1 MPAPRFDL
9 IEDRRAI
16 VDRRVIADRIAA
28 APDKVGAVLAE
39 ALAHGR
45 TVIAATLEAA
55 PSRGRMAAAS
65 YAFLAD
71 QLVRLAFDHA
81 ASRISE
87 GSGRVGGVAAE
98 GVAGRVSLVGLG
110 GTGRGEMAPYSDID
124 LMFLV
129 RPEDIEQA
137 GPLVEATLYALWDL
151 KLKIGHA
158 VRTSDD
164 LIAMATTDMSIRTAM
179 LEARWIWGD
188 AALFDTAN
196 ARFRKQVVA
205 GSGKAFVA
213 AKLAERDVRHVRS
226 GDSRYLVEPNV
237 KDGKGGLRDLH
248 TLYWIANH
256 LFGIERHEGM
266 VERGLL
272 SAQEYRRFE
281 RAERFFWSVRCHLHL
296 AAGRA
301 EERLGFDSQT
311 GIARAL
317 HYADRPGKSAVERFM
332 QFYFLQAK
340 AVGDLTGIFLAQL
353 DEQMGAKGRRFAL
366 PTFRRRPAKLNG
378 FCLDRGRLSV
388 PDEGFFAAQPLRLV
402 EMFALAAREGLEIH
416 PKAMRTAT
424 RDARAV
430 DLVRDDP
437 RANAFFIEALTSVA
451 APDLVLRWMNEA
463 GVFGR
468 FVPDFGRVVAQM
480 QFDMYHHYT
489 VDEHSIRAIGLLARI
504 ERGELAED
512 HPLTTALFRQLGS
525 RRVLYVAVLL
535 HDIAKGRRGDHS
547 VLGEQ
552 VAHALCP
559 RFGLDPAETETV
571 AWLVRNHLL
580 MSATAFKRDL
590 ADPKTIDDFVEK
602 VQSPE
607 RLRLLLMLTVV
618 DIRAVGPGTWN
629 DWKRQLLRTLYDAA
643 EERLRLGHKQRGR
656 NEEVAARQAEL
667 AVDLSWSSAAARAH
681 ARRLPDS
688 YWLAEPKAWRLAN
701 ARQIAAAESRIGDM
715 VPSVVAAEEPGSGAT
730 RISLFAPDRPGLFYR
745 VAAALAGAGASII
758 DARIHTSRDGMAI
771 DNLLVQDSQ
780 KRPYTDR
787 KLRGRLVKA
796 IEQALVADSLPAPP
810 LPRPLPR
817 RSAAFS
823 IAPSVV
829 IAERASTRTTVVEV
843 NARDREGL
851 LARLALAIHDLGH
864 QIHSAHIATYGERAV
879 DTFYLTNT
887 AGRKLTVGQIAELR
901 ASLARAANPS
911 ERVSRAA
918 DPAPDPIEQADAG

>member
-1 MPAPRFDL
+1 MPTPRFDL

-16 VDRRVIADRIAA
+16 IDRRVVADRIAA
-28 APDKVGAVLAE
+28 APDTVGAVLGA

-45 TVIAATLEAA
+45 GVIAARLEAA

-65 YAFLAD
+65 TAFLAD
-71 QLVRLAFDHA
+71 QLVRLAYDSA
-81 ASRISE
+81 AARI
-87 GSGRVGGVAAE
+87 GGEVAAR
-98 GVAGRVSLVGLG
+98 VALVGLG

-129 RPEDIEQA
+129 NPADAEAA

-158 VRTSDD
+158 VRTPDD
-164 LIAMATTDMSIRTAM
+164 LIALAKSDMSIRTAM
-179 LEARWIWGD
+179 LEARWMWGD
-188 AALFDTAN
+188 GALFDAAN

-213 AKLAERDVRHVRS
+213 AKLAERDARHVRS

-256 LFGIERHEGM
+256 LFGIERPAEM

-272 SAQEYRRFE
+272 SAQEFRRFE
-281 RAERFFWSVRCHLHL
+281 RAERFLWSVRCHLHL
-296 AAGRA
+296 AAGRP
-301 EERLGFDSQT
+301 EERLGFDNQPT
-311 GIARAL
+311 IARAL
-317 HYADRPGKSAVERFM
+317 HYAERPGKSAVERFM

-340 AVGDLTGIFLAQL
+340 AVGDLTGMFLAQL

-378 FCLDRGRLSV
+378 FSLDRGRLSI
-388 PDEGFFAAQPLRLV
+388 PDDGFLAAEPLRLV
-402 EMFALAAREGLEIH
+402 ELFALAAREGLEIH
-416 PKAMRTAT
+416 PKAMRAAT
-424 RDARAV
+424 RDARLV
-430 DLVRDDP
+430 DQVRDDP
-437 RANAFFIEALTSVA
+437 RANALFLEVLTNLA
-451 APDLVLRWMNEA
+451 NPDLVLRWMNEA

-489 VDEHSIRAIGLLARI
+489 VDEHSIRAIGLLAKI

-512 HPLTTALFRQLGS
+512 HPLSTALFRQLGS

-535 HDIAKGRRGDHS
+535 HDIAKGRKGDHS
-547 VLGEQ
+547 VLGQE
-552 VAHALCP
+552 VANELGP

-590 ADPKTIDDFVEK
+590 ADPKTIDDFATA

-629 DWKRQLLRTLYDAA
+629 QWKRQLLRTLYDAA

-656 NEEVAARQAEL
+656 SEQVAARQAEL
-667 AVDLSWSSAAARAH
+667 AADLGWSAAASRAH

-688 YWLAEPKAWRLAN
+688 YWLAEPRAWQLAN
-701 ARQIAAAESRIGDM
+701 ARQIAAAESRIGEM
-715 VPSVVAAEEPGSGAT
+715 APSVVAEEEPGSGAT

-758 DARIHTSRDGMAI
+758 DARIHTSRDGMAL

-780 KRPYTDR
+780 RRPYADR
-787 KLRGRLVKA
+787 KLSARLVKA
-796 IEQALVADSLPAPP
+796 IERALVADEAP
-810 LPRPLPR
+810 LPPPTQPLPR
-817 RSAAFS
+817 RRAAFAV
-823 IAPSVV
+823 APSVV
-829 IAERASTRTTVVEV
+829 IAGGASTRTTVVEV

-851 LARLALAIHDLGH
+851 LARLALAIHLLGH

-879 DTFYLTNT
+879 DTFYLTNA
-887 AGRKLTVGQIAELR
+887 AGRKLSAGQIAELR
-901 ASLARAANPS
+901 GALSAAANTS
-911 ERVSRAA
+911 ERTSRAA
-918 DPAPDPIEQADAG
+918 